1 MFKKIAVFFFSF
13 VFLFSLSVGIFLY
26 WGIYLAKDK
35 SAEEQV
41 FFVRTGDS
49 LALVA
54 EKLEEEGFIKGAHF
68 FVIYGLISESGKMIK
83 PGSYNLSSSMSVIEI
98 MEKVVLGGEDRLVV
112 VEGWN
117 LRDIGEYLEK
127 NGYGTKEDF
136 FKIVGR
142 PSIYKEGEVFPQ
154 VSGSLIYDDLEIFS
168 YIKKDMP
175 LEGFLFPDTYFI
187 VPGTDVEEVVRTML
201 LNFERRV
208 DGEIREKIEESE
220 FSFYEIIT
228 IASLIEKEVID
239 YEDKRIVSG
248 IIRKRLNNGMRLQL
262 DATITYLTGRR
273 SVNVPI
279 TETRIDS
286 PYNTY
291 FYGGL
296 PIGPICSPGIESI
309 RAALDPKE
317 TDFLYYLSKP
327 TGETVFS
334 KNFNDHVAA
343 KEKYLR

>member
-1 MFKKIAVFFFSF
+1 MFKNIIT
-13 VFLFSLSVGIFLY
+13 FLFSFAFLFLFSIGSFVY
-26 WGIYLAKDK
+26 WGIYIAKDK
-35 SAEEQV
+35 SAEEQI
-41 FFVRTGDS
+41 FFVQTGDS
-49 LALVA
+49 LVLVA
-54 EKLEEEGFIKGAHF
+54 EKLEEEGLIKDAHF
-68 FVIYGLISESGKMIK
+68 FIIYGLLSESGKMIK
-83 PGSYNLSSSMSVIEI
+83 PGSYNLSPSMNVVEI
-98 MEKVVLGGEDRLVV
+98 MERVVLGGEDRVIII
-112 VEGWN
+112 EGWN
-117 LRDIGEYLEK
+117 LRDIAEYLEK
-127 NGYGTKEDF
+127 SGYATKEEF
-136 FKIVGR
+136 FELTGR
-142 PSIYKEGEVFPQ
+142 PAFYTEGKLLSQ
-154 VSGSLIYDDLEIFS
+154 TSGRLIYDDLEILS
-168 YIKKDMP
+168 YIKEDMP

-187 VPGTDVEEVVRTML
+187 VPGTDIEEIVKTLL
-201 LNFERRV
+201 LNFEKRISK
-208 DGEIREKIEESE
+208 EIREKIEQSE

-228 IASLIEKEVID
+228 IASLIEKEVVD
-239 YEDKRIVSG
+239 YEDKRVVSG
-248 IIRKRLNNGMRLQL
+248 IIRKRLNRGMRLQL

-279 TETRIDS
+279 IETRIDS

-334 KNFNDHVAA
+334 KNFDDHVAA